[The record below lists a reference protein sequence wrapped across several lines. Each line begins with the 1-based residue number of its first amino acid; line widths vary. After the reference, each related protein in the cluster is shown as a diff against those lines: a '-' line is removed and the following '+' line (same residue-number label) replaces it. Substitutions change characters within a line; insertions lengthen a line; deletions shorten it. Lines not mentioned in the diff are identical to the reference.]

1 LKLYF
6 VQHGEALAK
15 HVDPDRP
22 LSEAGRSDVEQLA
35 VFLAAQIDVSRIMHS
50 GKTRAQQTA
59 GIIAESLK
67 GESCI
72 EVFNGIN
79 PDDPVEAFAQ
89 QLDDWNEDLLVVGHL
104 PFMDRL
110 VAYLLTGS
118 AAESIVSYAP
128 GSIVCLASTAEESW
142 RLHWMMRPELLRK

>member
-1 LKLYF
+1 MKLYF

-15 HVDPDRP
+15 HVDPDRS

-35 VFLAAQIDVSRIMHS
+35 VFLAAHIDVSRIMHS

-59 GIIAESLK
+59 EIISESLK
-67 GESCI
+67 YETVI

-79 PDDPVEAFAQ
+79 PNDAVEAFAQ

-118 AAESIVSYAP
+118 AAESIASYAP
-128 GSIVCLASTAEESW
+128 GSIVCLASTADEGW
-142 RLHWMMRPELLRK
+142 LLHWMMRPELLSK